1 MKLNFRTSFIILIN
15 CIVNTATWAIFI
27 SIDAIPEKEDV
38 VRVLWSEQY
47 LIYDRSSLILDG
59 AFDWIR
65 DDEESIADEYVRLV
79 QVPEGDYS
87 ELFAILTSL
96 LPKGIRLAFF

>member
-1 MKLNFRTSFIILIN
+1 M
-15 CIVNTATWAIFI
+15 
-27 SIDAIPEKEDV
+27 
-38 VRVLWSEQY
+38 LWSEKH

-59 AFDWIR
+59 TLDWIR